1 MKHAFKE
8 LLREPLAG
16 ASIVT
21 QKPVVIVIDG
31 LDECKER
38 ELVPDLLQYLLELVR
53 ALPWVRVF
61 VASRPEPHILSVL
74 TSADTSPIVYH
85 RSLEDTLV
93 EWGDDVRYYLEET
106 VSKIPPYGAFVR
118 NNPDFLERLIK
129 RAGGV
134 FIFARLAVRFLD
146 TYRGRPNPQEQFEL
160 LLSSGGAGLSPLD
173 ALYLQILLLAFP
185 PKDISPSSSGHARLR
200 SFLTIIA
207 LQKRPLTPEAMA
219 LFELEL
225 PKDDI
230 VWMTDRLRSALL
242 IDNQGCVVPLH
253 ATFGEFLL
261 DLERC
266 INPLYQINRSKGHVQ
281 LASACIAAFTVEKV
295 TGYLKANDDAPQKRY
310 LDYARLEWDSHLE
323 EAEFDD
329 GLKQQLMCLIGAQM
343 PVNTRIGAG
352 TLFYASRLVALK
364 IEKWLEVS
372 RQIYHDISRY
382 LPLFHRVPKTRQRYL
397 LNGPNPLSTARNGG
411 E

>member
-1 MKHAFKE
+1 
-8 LLREPLAG
+8 
-16 ASIVT
+16 
-21 QKPVVIVIDG
+21 
-31 LDECKER
+31 
-38 ELVPDLLQYLLELVR
+38 
-53 ALPWVRVF
+53 
-61 VASRPEPHILSVL
+61 
-74 TSADTSPIVYH
+74 
-85 RSLEDTLV
+85 
-93 EWGDDVRYYLEET
+93 
-106 VSKIPPYGAFVR
+106 
-118 NNPDFLERLIK
+118 
-129 RAGGV
+129 
-134 FIFARLAVRFLD
+134 
-146 TYRGRPNPQEQFEL
+146 
-160 LLSSGGAGLSPLD
+160 
-173 ALYLQILLLAFP
+173 
-185 PKDISPSSSGHARLR
+185 
-200 SFLTIIA
+200 
-207 LQKRPLTPEAMA
+207 MA

-266 INPLYQINRSKGHVQ
+266 INPLYQINRSKGHAQ
-281 LASACIAAFTVEKV
+281 FASACIAAFTVEKV

-310 LDYARLEWDSHLE
+310 LDYAILEWVSHLE